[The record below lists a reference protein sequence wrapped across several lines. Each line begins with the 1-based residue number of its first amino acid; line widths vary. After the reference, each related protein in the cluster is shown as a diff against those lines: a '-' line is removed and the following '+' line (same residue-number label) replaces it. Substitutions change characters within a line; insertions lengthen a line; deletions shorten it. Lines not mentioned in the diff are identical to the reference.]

1 MIIFPAI
8 DLKDQQVVRLIQ
20 GDFNQLTVFDTDPV
34 GVAKAY
40 QTAGATWL
48 HVIDLDGAKT
58 GKRENLNV
66 IKEIVKETDL
76 KVQVGGGIRSIEDVK
91 TLLECGVYRVILG
104 TFAIERMAELKDL
117 TSRYPNQIIVSVD
130 ALNGLVQT
138 RGWQQNS
145 NVDVLSFCQQL
156 EASGINTIV
165 YTDISKDGMMAGPNF
180 EDYNTLI
187 TKTNLNVI
195 ASGGVSTI
203 DDVNRLNDMN
213 LYGCIIGKALY
224 QKTIDLKEAILCSQ
238 NESSR
243 V

>member
-1 MIIFPAI
+1 MILFPAI

-40 QTAGATWL
+40 QTAGASWL

-66 IKEIVKETDL
+66 IKKIVESTDL
-76 KVQVGGGIRSIEDVK
+76 KVQVGGGIRSIEDVEV
-91 TLLECGVYRVILG
+91 LLESGVNRVILG
-104 TFAIERMAELKDL
+104 TFAIERMTELKDL
-117 TSRYPNQIIVSVD
+117 TDRYPNQIIVSVD

-145 NVDVLSFCQQL
+145 NIDVLPFCQQL
-156 EASGINTIV
+156 KTYGINTIV

-180 EDYNTLI
+180 EDYNRLI
-187 TKTNLNVI
+187 TKTDLNVI

-203 DDVNRLNDMN
+203 DDVKRLNDMN
-213 LYGCIIGKALY
+213 MYGCIIGKALY
-224 QKTIDLKEAILCSQ
+224 QKNIDLKEAILCSQ
-238 NESSR
+238 NGSSR

>member
-1 MIIFPAI
+1 
-8 DLKDQQVVRLIQ
+8 
-20 GDFNQLTVFDTDPV
+20 VFDSDPV

-40 QTAGATWL
+40 QTVGATWL

-58 GKRENLNV
+58 GIRENINV

-76 KVQVGGGIRSIEDVK
+76 KVQVGGGIRFVEDVK
-91 TLLECGVYRVILG
+91 VLLECGVNRVILG
-104 TFAIERMAELKDL
+104 TFAIEKMTELKDIA
-117 TSRYPNQIIVSVD
+117 SRYPNQIIVSVD
-130 ALNGLVQT
+130 ALNGIVQT
-138 RGWQQNS
+138 RGWQHNS
-145 NVDVLSFCQQL
+145 NIDVLTFCQQL

-180 EDYNTLI
+180 KDYEKLI
-187 TKTNLNVI
+187 KETGLNII
-195 ASGGVSTI
+195 ASGGVSSI
-203 DDVNRLNDMN
+203 EDVKRLNDMN

-238 NESSR
+238 NESSP